1 MEEKILPVGKLP
13 MTLLKRLLA
22 QTRVND
28 PRVLVGPGIG
38 MDCAVLDLGEKLL
51 VLKSDPITF
60 ATDEIGWY
68 VVQINANDLAT
79 TGATPRWM
87 MVTVL
92 LPEGKTDE
100 NLILQINDQLQKAC
114 QPLGISV
121 IGGHTEV
128 TYGLDRPILAGT
140 LIGEVE
146 REALITP
153 QGAAPGD
160 HLLLTKGV
168 PIEATAILAREFP
181 ERLAGVLTV
190 QELEQAA
197 NFLHEPGIGVTRD
210 AQIALAAGKVTA
222 MHDPTEGGL
231 AGALWELADA
241 CGHRLLVDPAAVF
254 VPSISA
260 RVCQAFDLNPLATI
274 ASGALLLAVQPQ
286 DAAAVCA
293 ALKAAGILC
302 TQIGTI
308 AEGEA
313 GLWQSRRNAQPLPW
327 PRPERDE
334 IGKVYES

>member
-13 MTLLKRLLA
+13 MTLLKKLLN
-22 QTRVND
+22 QTEIKD
-28 PRVLVGPGIG
+28 ERVLVGPGIG
-38 MDCAVLDLGEKLL
+38 IDCAVLDLGEKLL

-68 VVQINANDLAT
+68 AVQINANDLAT

-87 MVTVL
+87 MVTAL

-100 NLILQINDQLQKAC
+100 TLVLKINNQLQLAC
-114 QPLGISV
+114 QKLGICV

-128 TYGLDRPILAGT
+128 TYGIDRPILAGT
-140 LIGEVE
+140 LIGEVD

-153 QGAAPGD
+153 RGGAPGD

-168 PIEATAILAREFP
+168 PIEATSILAREFP
-181 ERLAGVLTV
+181 ERLAGVLSAE
-190 QELEQAA
+190 ELEQAA
-197 NFLHEPGIGVTRD
+197 NFLHDPGIGITRD
-210 AQIALAAGKVTA
+210 ARTALAAGKVTA

-231 AGALWELADA
+231 TGALWELADA
-241 CGHRLLVDPAAVF
+241 CGHALVIDTKAIHI
-254 VPSISA
+254 PSISA
-260 RVCQAFDLNPLATI
+260 RVCQAFGLDPLATI
-274 ASGALLLAVQPQ
+274 ASGALLLSVAPQ

-293 ALKAAGILC
+293 ALTTEGIAC

-308 AEGEA
+308 AKGKA
-313 GLWQSRRNAQPLPW
+313 GLWRSIDGERKFW

-334 IGKVYES
+334 IGKVYET